1 MATSVHPESDTDA
14 YDVWTQAF
22 DEKTRRELVYD
33 DRVAFRSMCG
43 ILIAI
48 VTLGL
53 LIGILTVV
61 ITA

>member
-1 MATSVHPESDTDA
+1 MATSVHPESGTDD

-22 DEKTRRELVYD
+22 DEKTRRQLLRD
-33 DRVAFRSMCG
+33 DSVAFRGMCG

-61 ITA
+61 IAA

>member
-1 MATSVHPESDTDA
+1 MATSVHPESETDD

-22 DEKTRRELVYD
+22 NEETRRQLLHD

-43 ILIAI
+43 ILVGI

-53 LIGILTVV
+53 LIGILAVV
-61 ITA
+61 IAA

>member
-1 MATSVHPESDTDA
+1 MATSVHPESETDN

-22 DEKTRRELVYD
+22 DEKTRCELVHD
-33 DRVAFRSMCG
+33 DKVAFRSMCG

-53 LIGILTVV
+53 LVGILTVV
-61 ITA
+61 IAA